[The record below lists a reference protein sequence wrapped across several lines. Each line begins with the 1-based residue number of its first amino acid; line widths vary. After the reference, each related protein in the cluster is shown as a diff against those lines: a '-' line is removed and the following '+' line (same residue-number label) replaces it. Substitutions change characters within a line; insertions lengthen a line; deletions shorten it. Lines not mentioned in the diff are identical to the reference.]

1 LLHHIQSFDVSCR
14 APPHSADHADS
25 LAHYSLHKGDLVLQ
39 VFTDDTPDNRTSTAV
54 QTRDASAGCAS
65 VRRDTLTSPDSVVRA
80 DKDLGLFSD
89 LVLAI
94 FAHEL
99 ITGYSWEVASAPEAK
114 RVAAECSSR
123 SFGVLKS
130 YQVLHREAQPGVVPA
145 LLQAA
150 GTIGSVLY
158 PRSFT
163 GAAQNTSSTC
173 VPDHCTVVRKFR
185 TSTENIAFLVQT
197 AGRGEGNLLSTVDD
211 DRDSADGE
219 PLEYGDPVGFSVPIE
234 TGYGYGGGGS
244 GVGYGGYGGYG
255 MGGGDSG
262 GRSWWQQ
269 MQGVGDDE
277 RYFSDGL

>member
-1 LLHHIQSFDVSCR
+1 VLRTVQSFDVSCR
-14 APPHSADHADS
+14 APPHSTDHADS

-39 VFTDDTPDNRTSTAV
+39 VFTDAAPDSRPNPAV
-54 QTRDASAGCAS
+54 QARDASAGCAS

-114 RVAAECSSR
+114 RVAAECSGGC
-123 SFGVLKS
+123 FGALKS
-130 YQVLHREAQPGVVPA
+130 YQVLHREAQPGVVPV

-150 GTIGSVLY
+150 ATIGSVLF
-158 PRSFT
+158 PRSCT
-163 GAAQNTSSTC
+163 GAIQNTNCSCIS
-173 VPDHCTVVRKFR
+173 DHGTVVRKFR

-234 TGYGYGGGGS
+234 TGYGYGGGQ
-244 GVGYGGYGGYG
+244 GVEYGGYSGYG
-255 MGGGDSG
+255 MGGGERG